1 MDDLDRR
8 LSALITEI
16 RQNPAKSRKWR
27 TAMNKLLREIQQLPG
42 LKKSSHPDYPE
53 ALNRTF
59 EWVSRE
65 IDKFQPRQ
73 SSVSKSFVNWINGY
87 LGWRIKDLYSPD
99 KDAPISLDAPI
110 AVDAGET
117 TRLELLSDFTLGG
130 LDGMIE
136 SVQKETTQRIGLEL
150 ELYIE
155 QDPEGKLKNSYP
167 RSYPECNC
175 QFLSLRRVLKEP
187 PDKFKDLA
195 KELNVKYTTLNSHW
209 DRKCEPSLQEIAR
222 NLGYKQES
230 QP

>member
-8 LSALITEI
+8 LSALIAEV
-16 RQNPAKSRKWR
+16 RHNPDNRKKWR
-27 TAMNKLLREIQQLPG
+27 TAMNKLLLEIQQLPG

-65 IDKFQPRQ
+65 IAKFEPRQ
-73 SSVSKSFVNWINGY
+73 SSVSKSLLNWINVY
-87 LGWRIKDLYSPD
+87 LGWRIKDLSSPD

-110 AVDAGET
+110 AADIGKT
-117 TRLELLSDFTLGG
+117 TRLELLPDFTLSG

-136 SVQKETTQRIGLEL
+136 SAQKETIQRIGLEL

-155 QDPEGKLKNSYP
+155 QDPEGKLRNSYP

-175 QFLSLRRVLKEP
+175 KFLSMRLVLKEP

-195 KELNVKYTTLNSHW
+195 EELNVKYTTLNSHW
-209 DRKCEPSLQEIAR
+209 KRKCEPSLQEIAR
-222 NLGYKQES
+222 TLGYEQEP

>member
-1 MDDLDRR
+1 MDDRDER
-8 LSALITEI
+8 LSALIAQVC
-16 RQNPAKSRKWR
+16 QNPAKSRKWR
-27 TAMNKLLREIQQLPG
+27 TAMNQLLREIQQLPK
-42 LKKSSHPDYPE
+42 LKKSTHPNYPE
-53 ALNRTF
+53 ALNLTL

-65 IDKFQPRQ
+65 ITQFEQRQP
-73 SSVSKSFVNWINGY
+73 SISTSFVNWVNGY

-110 AVDAGET
+110 AVDAGAI
-117 TRLELLSDFTLGG
+117 TRLEQLPDFTLSG

-136 SVQKETTQRIGLEL
+136 SAQKETIQRIGLEL

-155 QDPEGKLKNSYP
+155 QDPEENLRNSYP
-167 RSYPECNC
+167 SSCPECNC

-195 KELNVKYTTLNSHW
+195 EELKVKYTTLNSHW
-209 DRKCEPSLQEIAR
+209 KRKCEPLLQEIAS
-222 NLGYKQES
+222 NLGYGQEQ